1 MGTPFNDQWVLLRS
15 SRRRRSERAPSHPH
29 RHLEPAPTIA
39 PGTQDERPTPPAG
52 IRRRAR
58 RTRWIDRDT

>member
-1 MGTPFNDQWVLLRS
+1 VGIPFNDQWVLLHS
-15 SRRRRSERAPSHPH
+15 SRRRRSDRAPSH
-29 RHLEPAPTIA
+29 RHLEPLPTSA
-39 PGTQDERPTPPAG
+39 PGTQDERPMPPVS